1 MALGE
6 RIKSQRLAHGLTQQ
20 ALARQIGVKRVT
32 IATYE
37 RGQVVPSLTVVRRLA
52 AVFAMSIEDLVED
65 PERDATD

>member
-20 ALARQIGVKRVT
+20 ALAKQIGVKRVT

-37 RGQVVPSLTVVRRLA
+37 RGQVAPSLTIVRRLA
-52 AVFAMSIEDLVED
+52 AVFDMSIEDLVED
-65 PERDATD
+65 RDEETTD

>member
-20 ALARQIGVKRVT
+20 ALAKQIGVKRVT

-37 RGQVVPSLTVVRRLA
+37 RNQVSPSLAVAQRLA
-52 AVFAMSIEDLVED
+52 ALFHCTLEALLEETPDD
-65 PERDATD
+65 PPS